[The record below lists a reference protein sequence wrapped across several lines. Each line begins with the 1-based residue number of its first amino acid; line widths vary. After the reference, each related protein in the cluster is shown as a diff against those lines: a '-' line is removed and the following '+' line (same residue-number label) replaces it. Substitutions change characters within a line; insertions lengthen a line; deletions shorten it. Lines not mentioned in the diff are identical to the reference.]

1 MKDPTVWED
10 FSDMLEGFVEGLILW
25 GSVATGILF
34 SLFSLTEV
42 LDALSVHL

>member
-34 SLFSLTEV
+34 SLCTLTEV